1 MYYFLLFLLYTIHG
15 KNFNWAYAL
24 EGPHKKKVN
33 LHTMKI
39 FLEERKQLSN
49 NHVMQVLLIFFKKT
63 LDK

>member
-1 MYYFLLFLLYTIHG
+1 
-15 KNFNWAYAL
+15 
-24 EGPHKKKVN
+24 
-33 LHTMKI
+33 MKI